1 MVRIIDATLAN
12 IDQYDVDEDKIVH
25 FCTLMRA
32 VGIVDLEISEKI
44 YNKFKV
50 LPEGIRFYLNIS
62 VDKSISK
69 EKQKNKA
76 QYKGIHRVIIPK
88 SKAKEVISEL
98 QINDIREVVGLKSYI
113 DCERVKIKGLDDLL
127 CHNYSEIM
135 DEIKT
140 YIDSS
145 KIKFCPENLYHCATG
160 LAVEWIL
167 KGGSEVV
174 TSFTG
179 IGSLA
184 ATEEVYMALRIAIR
198 YKINQ
203 DISAFSQLKILMEEI
218 LMTNISATKPIL
230 GQDIFKVESGIHVD
244 GMMKKEGIY
253 EAYSPELVGQ
263 ERKIVIGKHSGASA
277 VNAKLKEYKMP
288 MLDDKHLVWLLGTIK
303 KVSMKKKR
311 SISDEEF
318 VVIVRKVMAYE
329 GT

>member
-12 IDQYDVDEDKIVH
+12 IDKYDVDEDKLIY
-25 FCTLMRA
+25 FCTLMKE
-32 VGIVDLEISEKI
+32 VGILDLEISTKI

-62 VDKSISK
+62 T
-69 EKQKNKA
+69 EKHLDNNVGN
-76 QYKGIHRVIIPK
+76 YKGIHGLIIPK
-88 SKAKEVISEL
+88 SKSRGVVSEL
-98 QINDIREVVGLKSYI
+98 QINDIREISGLKNYTE
-113 DCERVKIKGLDDLL
+113 CEVIKIKGLDDLL

-135 DEIKT
+135 EEIKG
-140 YIDSS
+140 YINSS

-167 KGGSEVV
+167 KGGKEVV

-179 IGSLA
+179 LGSLA

-203 DISAFSQLKILMEEI
+203 DISAFAKLKILMEEI

-230 GQDIFKVESGIHVD
+230 GKDIFKVESGIHVD
-244 GMMKKEGIY
+244 GIIKKEGIY
-253 EAYSPELVGQ
+253 EAYAPEAVGQ
-263 ERKIVIGKHSGASA
+263 QRKIVIGKHSGASA
-277 VNAKLKEYKMP
+277 VNAKLQEYKMP
-288 MLDDKHLVWLLGTIK
+288 MLDDKHLIWLLGTIK

-329 GT
+329 RS